1 MSGKMPPSCV
11 PGVGEADTRGS
22 LGPVDDAI
30 QLVTPPFSAFPLPA
44 PGATP
49 AMQSTPGMESTASR
63 ALAPATQPPAPGGG
77 VPVGCGC
84 SRPRSSQDSIAS
96 SRPQDPVPVATAAP
110 THQQDGHS
118 CRMSKG
124 TRSCEDA
131 SEQPATASL
140 CRPGPSSQ
148 RCNRPLKSQRV
159 PQKQQ
164 ASPATPVGSDPWGGP
179 GLGPW
184 DPSFTSDTLPFL
196 DRLPKPTAGPRPSSM
211 HYCEVCRV
219 SCAGPQT
226 YRDHLEGQKHRKKQA
241 AQRTGTPPS
250 GGPRGSQSLHC
261 GLCAVSCTGAD
272 AYAAHMRGARHQKVF
287 KLHTRLGKPIPS
299 EPTPRSVTYT
309 RGSDSTSETSGKRE
323 AHTSHSSHTSGRLAA
338 AKGPTASPKGPPE
351 LQTVHSRPGEGR
363 PSHPKAGTTKGRPG
377 EASGTCGDIEP
388 VGTEYVE
395 EVRSDEGKVIRFR
408 CRLCECNFND
418 RNARDMHLTGRRH
431 RLQYRK
437 KVDPALPVAARPS
450 GPMQRALAK
459 QLQRQRQLAQ
469 ARLEGARRW
478 SSEQSRHQEEQSRQP
493 QEPSQP
499 QVDEQPPGSPTW
511 ALPAPAA
518 KPGMATTRRQS
529 GRRPES
535 NDDRHVM
542 CKHASIYP
550 TEEELQ
556 AIQTA
561 VSHTER
567 ALRLVSDTLA
577 EESSLNSTLVPPPP
591 RMLKGV
597 VRVGILAKGLVL
609 RGDHSVQ
616 LTLLCSKK
624 PTHSLLQRIKQE
636 LPRELSIVA
645 EDKYEV
651 SSDRDAN
658 IVISACVGPGVKVTV
673 SATSPL
679 MREDPSVKR
688 GLQDSV
694 SDPEDVLDRERCLET
709 LAALRHA
716 KWFQARASGLQ
727 PCVIVIR
734 ILRELCR
741 CLPPWGALP
750 AWAMELLVEKVLS
763 SAARPLSPGDAVR
776 RVLEYVATG
785 ALLTDGP
792 GLQDPCE
799 KGPQDA
805 LEPMTPQ
812 QREDLTASA
821 QARLARTNRTP
832 LSTACPASCGLPTN
846 TQGPSH
852 GTVTPTDQIW
862 GPGPEEDEGG

>member
-1 MSGKMPPSCV
+1 MAASSSSGLAQGTSRSSSTQPASTFPPPATGASYTAQ
-11 PGVGEADTRGS
+11 P
-22 LGPVDDAI
+22 
-30 QLVTPPFSAFPLPA
+30 TPK
-44 PGATP
+44 
-49 AMQSTPGMESTASR
+49 MESPASL
-63 ALAPATQPPAPGGG
+63 ALAPASQPPAPGGG
-77 VPVGCGC
+77 VAVGYSCSQPHASQGPTSS
-84 SRPRSSQDSIAS
+84 SRPRGLVPAS
-96 SRPQDPVPVATAAP
+96 ASVYQE
-110 THQQDGHS
+110 DGHS
-118 CRMSKG
+118 YREKATKSR
-124 TRSCEDA
+124 TDSRER
-131 SEQPATASL
+131 PARSL
-140 CRPGPSSQ
+140 CRPGPSSRSPDSDLSPGGQ
-148 RCNRPLKSQRV
+148 RSPASSQRG

-164 ASPATPVGSDPWGGP
+164 APSPPPAPVDSDPWGGP
-179 GLGPW
+179 VLGPW
-184 DPSFTSDTLPFL
+184 DPTFTSDALPFL
-196 DRLPKPTAGPRPSSM
+196 DRLPKPKAGPRPPSI

-241 AQRTGTPPS
+241 AQRTGTQPS

-287 KLHTRLGKPIPS
+287 KLYTRLGKPIPS

-309 RGSDSTSETSGKRE
+309 RG
-323 AHTSHSSHTSGRLAA
+323 
-338 AKGPTASPKGPPE
+338 PPE
-351 LQTVHSRPGEGR
+351 LHSQPGDR
-363 PSHPKAGTTKGRPG
+363 RLSHFKA
-377 EASGTCGDIEP
+377 EATRGGFGDAAGSSGDMAP

-395 EVRSDEGKVIRFR
+395 EVCSDEGKVIRFR
-408 CRLCECNFND
+408 CKLCECSFND

-437 KVDPALPVAARPS
+437 KVDPTLPVAARPS
-450 GPMQRALAK
+450 GPMQRVLAK
-459 QLQRQRQLAQ
+459 RLQRQRQQAQ
-469 ARLEGARRW
+469 ARLEDARHW
-478 SSEQSRHQEEQSRQP
+478 NSELRQQEEHSRQP
-493 QEPSQP
+493 EEPPQP
-499 QVDEQPPGSPTW
+499 QIEEQLPGLPAW
-511 ALPAPAA
+511 ALPAPTPR
-518 KPGMATTRRQS
+518 PGTATARRQS

-535 NDDRHVM
+535 SDDRHVM
-542 CKHASIYP
+542 SKHASIYP

-577 EESSLNSTLVPPPP
+577 EESSQHGTLESPPP

-651 SSDRDAN
+651 SSDHDAN
-658 IVISACVGPGVKVTV
+658 IVISACVEPGVKVTV

-679 MREDPSVKR
+679 MREDPSVTQ
-688 GLQDSV
+688 GPQDPL
-694 SDPEDVLDRERCLET
+694 SDPEDVLDRGRCLET

-734 ILRELCR
+734 VLRELCR

-763 SAARPLSPGDAVR
+763 SAPRALSPGDAMR

-821 QARLARTNRTP
+821 QRALRLVAFRQIHKVLHMEQLPPRTRFGAGARARKRMREASQAQEGTRERKRGRQG
-832 LSTACPASCGLPTN
+832 TAGLP
-846 TQGPSH
+846 
-852 GTVTPTDQIW
+852 
-862 GPGPEEDEGG
+862 

>member
-1 MSGKMPPSCV
+1 GCWVREAGLDTWAGPDGGDQRLGMTGPRGGGAWAVRRGHGRDVIPAESGRTRTWRPAGSPASRRAPARRPAPSHPRLFLSRLLGPAMPCNLPLEQRTPPAGPWPLPPSRLHLEEESRW
-11 PGVGEADTRGS
+11 GTG
-22 LGPVDDAI
+22 
-30 QLVTPPFSAFPLPA
+30 A
-44 PGATP
+44 PSRTP
-49 AMQSTPGMESTASR
+49 ARTPH
-63 ALAPATQPPAPGGG
+63 PAAGP
-77 VPVGCGC
+77 
-84 SRPRSSQDSIAS
+84 
-96 SRPQDPVPVATAAP
+96 
-110 THQQDGHS
+110 QDGHS
-118 CRMSKG
+118 CRESKG
-124 TRSCEDA
+124 PRSCEDTA
-131 SEQPATASL
+131 EQPAAASL
-140 CRPGPSSQ
+140 CQPGPSSHSSD
-148 RCNRPLKSQRV
+148 RPLKFQRV
-159 PQKQQ
+159 LQKQQ
-164 ASPATPVGSDPWGGP
+164 TSPMAPVGSDPWGGP

-184 DPSFTSDTLPFL
+184 DPSFTSDALPFL
-196 DRLPKPTAGPRPSSM
+196 DRLPKPKAGPRPPSM

-241 AQRTGTPPS
+241 AQRTGTQPS
-250 GGPRGSQSLHC
+250 GGPRGAQSLHC

-299 EPTPRSVTYT
+299 EPTPQSVTYT
-309 RGSDSTSETSGKRE
+309 RGSDRTPETSVKKE
-323 AHTSHSSHTSGRLAA
+323 AHSR
-338 AKGPTASPKGPPE
+338 PPE
-351 LQTVHSRPGEGR
+351 LQTAHSRPRER
-363 PSHPKAGTTKGRPG
+363 RLSHPKAEATRGGPG
-377 EASGTCGDIEP
+377 EASGTYGDIEP

-395 EVRSDEGKVIRFR
+395 EVCSDEGKVIRFR
-408 CRLCECNFND
+408 CKLCECSFND

-437 KVDPALPVAARPS
+437 KVDPTLPVATRPS
-450 GPMQRALAK
+450 GPMQRVLVK
-459 QLQRQRQLAQ
+459 RLQRQQQLGQ
-469 ARLEGARRW
+469 ARLEDVRRW
-478 SSEQSRHQEEQSRQP
+478 SSERRQQEEQSRELEELPQP
-493 QEPSQP
+493 QT
-499 QVDEQPPGSPTW
+499 DEQSPTSPAW
-511 ALPAPAA
+511 ALPAPTA

-535 NDDRHVM
+535 SDDRHVM

-577 EESSLNSTLVPPPP
+577 EESSQHGTLAPPPP

-609 RGDHSVQ
+609 RGDHS
-616 LTLLCSKK
+616 
-624 PTHSLLQRIKQE
+624 
-636 LPRELSIVA
+636 IVA
-645 EDKYEV
+645 EEKYEV

-658 IVISACVGPGVKVTV
+658 IVISACVEPGVKVTV

-688 GLQDSV
+688 GLQDSLP
-694 SDPEDVLDRERCLET
+694 DPEDVLDRERCLET

-734 ILRELCR
+734 VLRELCR

-763 SAARPLSPGDAVR
+763 SAPRPLSPGDAMR

-821 QARLARTNRTP
+821 QRALRLVAFRQIHKVLHMEQLPPRTRFGARARKRMREA
-832 LSTACPASCGLPTN
+832 SQAQEGAGERKRGRQGTAGLP
-846 TQGPSH
+846 
-852 GTVTPTDQIW
+852 
-862 GPGPEEDEGG
+862 

>member
-1 MSGKMPPSCV
+1 MAASSSSGLAQGTSRSSSP
-11 PGVGEADTRGS
+11 
-22 LGPVDDAI
+22 
-30 QLVTPPFSAFPLPA
+30 QLSSTLPLPA
-44 PGATP
+44 TGAGYTVE
-49 AMQSTPGMESTASR
+49 STPRMESTASL
-63 ALAPATQPPAPGGG
+63 ALAPASHPPASGGG
-77 VPVGCGC
+77 VAVGYSCSQPHTSQGPTSS
-84 SRPRSSQDSIAS
+84 SRPRG
-96 SRPQDPVPVATAAP
+96 PVPTSVSS
-110 THQQDGHS
+110 HQEDGHS
-118 CRMSKG
+118 CQEKATKSRTDS
-124 TRSCEDA
+124 REW
-131 SEQPATASL
+131 PARSL
-140 CRPGPSSQ
+140 CRPGPSSRSPDSPGPQ
-148 RCNRPLKSQRV
+148 RPTPSSQRA
-159 PQKQQ
+159 PQKLQ
-164 ASPATPVGSDPWGGP
+164 APSPPRSPVGSDPWGGP
-179 GLGPW
+179 VLGPW
-184 DPSFTSDTLPFL
+184 DPTFTSDALPFL
-196 DRLPKPTAGPRPSSM
+196 DRLPKPKAGPRPPSM

-241 AQRTGTPPS
+241 AQRTGTQPS
-250 GGPRGSQSLHC
+250 GGPKGSQSLHC

-287 KLHTRLGKPIPS
+287 KLHSRLGKPIPS
-299 EPTPRSVTYT
+299 EPTLQSVTHT
-309 RGSDSTSETSGKRE
+309 RGSDGAPETSVKRE
-323 AHTSHSSHTSGRLAA
+323 AHAGHSSYTQGRPAP
-338 AKGPTASPKGPPE
+338 AKGPAASHKGPPE
-351 LQTVHSRPGEGR
+351 LQAVHNRPGDR
-363 PSHPKAGTTKGRPG
+363 PSSHFRTEATRGGPG
-377 EASGTCGDIEP
+377 DTEA

-395 EVRSDEGKVIRFR
+395 EVCSDEGKVIRFR
-408 CRLCECNFND
+408 CRLCECSFND

-437 KVDPALPVAARPS
+437 KVDPTLPIASRPS
-450 GPMQRALAK
+450 GPMQRVLAK
-459 QLQRQRQLAQ
+459 RLQRQRQQAK
-469 ARLEGARRW
+469 ARLEDARRW
-478 SSEQSRHQEEQSRQP
+478 NSELRQQEEHSRQP
-493 QEPSQP
+493 EEPPQP
-499 QVDEQPPGSPTW
+499 QVEEQLSG
-511 ALPAPAA
+511 LPAWAFPAPTTR
-518 KPGMATTRRQS
+518 PGTATTRRQS

-535 NDDRHVM
+535 SDDRHVM

-577 EESSLNSTLVPPPP
+577 EESSQHGTLASPPP

-658 IVISACVGPGVKVTV
+658 IVISACVEPGVKVTV

-679 MREDPSVKR
+679 MREDPSVKQ
-688 GLQDSV
+688 GLQDSLP
-694 SDPEDVLDRERCLET
+694 DPEDILDRERCLET

-734 ILRELCR
+734 VLRELCR

-763 SAARPLSPGDAVR
+763 SAPRPLSPGGAVR

-821 QARLARTNRTP
+821 QLALRLVAFRQIHKVLHMEQLPPRTRFGAGARARKRMREA
-832 LSTACPASCGLPTN
+832 SQAQEGARERKRGRQGTAGLP
-846 TQGPSH
+846 
-852 GTVTPTDQIW
+852 
-862 GPGPEEDEGG
+862 

>member
-1 MSGKMPPSCV
+1 M
-11 PGVGEADTRGS
+11 A
-22 LGPVDDAI
+22 
-30 QLVTPPFSAFPLPA
+30 
-44 PGATP
+44 
-49 AMQSTPGMESTASR
+49 
-63 ALAPATQPPAPGGG
+63 
-77 VPVGCGC
+77 
-84 SRPRSSQDSIAS
+84 
-96 SRPQDPVPVATAAP
+96 

-118 CRMSKG
+118 CGESKG
-124 TRSCEDA
+124 SRSCEDT

-140 CRPGPSSQ
+140 GRSGPSSQ
-148 RCNRPLKSQRV
+148 RSDRPLKSQHV

-164 ASPATPVGSDPWGGP
+164 ASPTVPVGSDPWGGP

-196 DRLPKPTAGPRPSSM
+196 DRLPKPKAGPRPPSM

-250 GGPRGSQSLHC
+250 GGLRGSQSLHC
-261 GLCAVSCTGAD
+261 GLCAVSCTGVD

-287 KLHTRLGKPIPS
+287 KLHSRLGKPIPS
-299 EPTPRSVTYT
+299 EPTTRSVTYT
-309 RGSDSTSETSGKRE
+309 RGSDSTYETSVEHE
-323 AHTSHSSHTSGRLAA
+323 AHTSHSSYTSGRLA
-338 AKGPTASPKGPPE
+338 KGSTTSHKGPPE
-351 LQTVHSRPGEGR
+351 LQTVHSRPGERR
-363 PSHPKAGTTKGRPG
+363 PSHPKAEATKGCPG
-377 EASGTCGDIEP
+377 EASGTYGDIEP

-408 CRLCECNFND
+408 CKLCECNFND

-431 RLQYRK
+431 RLQYR
-437 KVDPALPVAARPS
+437 
-450 GPMQRALAK
+450 
-459 QLQRQRQLAQ
+459 
-469 ARLEGARRW
+469 
-478 SSEQSRHQEEQSRQP
+478 
-493 QEPSQP
+493 
-499 QVDEQPPGSPTW
+499 
-511 ALPAPAA
+511 
-518 KPGMATTRRQS
+518 S

-535 NDDRHVM
+535 SDDRHVM

-577 EESSLNSTLVPPPP
+577 EESSLNSTLAPAPP
-591 RMLKGV
+591 RILKGV
-597 VRVGILAKGLVL
+597 ARVGALAKGLVL

-651 SSDRDAN
+651 SSDHDAN
-658 IVISACVGPGVKVTV
+658 IVISACVEPGVKVTV

-688 GLQDSV
+688 GLQDSL

-716 KWFQARASGLQ
+716 KWFQA
-727 PCVIVIR
+727 
-734 ILRELCR
+734 
-741 CLPPWGALP
+741 
-750 AWAMELLVEKVLS
+750 MELLVEKVLS
-763 SAARPLSPGDAVR
+763 SAPRPLSPGDAMR

-821 QARLARTNRTP
+821 QRALRLVAFRQIHKVLHMEQLPPRTRFGARARKRIREA
-832 LSTACPASCGLPTN
+832 SQAQEGAGERKRGRQGTAGLL
-846 TQGPSH
+846 
-852 GTVTPTDQIW
+852 
-862 GPGPEEDEGG
+862 

>member
-1 MSGKMPPSCV
+1 MAASSSSGLAQGTSPSSS
-11 PGVGEADTRGS
+11 TQS
-22 LGPVDDAI
+22 SS
-30 QLVTPPFSAFPLPA
+30 TFPLPA
-44 PGATP
+44 TGASYTV
-49 AMQSTPGMESTASR
+49 QSTPKMESTASL
-63 ALAPATQPPAPGGG
+63 ALAPASQPPAPGGG
-77 VPVGCGC
+77 VAVGYSC
-84 SRPRSSQDSIAS
+84 SQPHASQGPTSSSQP
-96 SRPQDPVPVATAAP
+96 RGPVPTSASA
-110 THQQDGHS
+110 HQEDGHS
-118 CRMSKG
+118 YREKATKSR
-124 TRSCEDA
+124 TDSRER
-131 SEQPATASL
+131 PARSL
-140 CRPGPSSQ
+140 CRPGPSSRSPDSDSVSPGPQ
-148 RCNRPLKSQRV
+148 RPPPSSQR
-159 PQKQQ
+159 KLQ
-164 ASPATPVGSDPWGGP
+164 APSPPPAPVGSDPWGGP
-179 GLGPW
+179 VLGPW
-184 DPSFTSDTLPFL
+184 DPTFTSDALPFL
-196 DRLPKPTAGPRPSSM
+196 DRLPKPKAGPRPPSM

-241 AQRTGTPPS
+241 AQRTSTQPS

-272 AYAAHMRGARHQKVF
+272 AYAAHMRGARHQKF
-287 KLHTRLGKPIPS
+287 
-299 EPTPRSVTYT
+299 
-309 RGSDSTSETSGKRE
+309 
-323 AHTSHSSHTSGRLAA
+323 LA
-338 AKGPTASPKGPPE
+338 GPPE
-351 LQTVHSRPGEGR
+351 LQTMHGRPGDRRLPHFKVEATRG
-363 PSHPKAGTTKGRPG
+363 GPG
-377 EASGTCGDIEP
+377 EASGSSGDMAP

-395 EVRSDEGKVIRFR
+395 EVCSDEGKVIRFR
-408 CRLCECNFND
+408 CKLCECSFND

-437 KVDPALPVAARPS
+437 KVDPTLPVAARPS
-450 GPMQRALAK
+450 GPMQRVLAK
-459 QLQRQRQLAQ
+459 RLQRQRQQAQ
-469 ARLEGARRW
+469 TQLEDTRRW
-478 SSEQSRHQEEQSRQP
+478 DSELRQQEEHSRQP
-493 QEPSQP
+493 EETPQP
-499 QVDEQPPGSPTW
+499 QVEEQLPGFPAW
-511 ALPAPAA
+511 ALPAPTTR
-518 KPGMATTRRQS
+518 PGMATARRQS

-535 NDDRHVM
+535 SDDRHVM

-577 EESSLNSTLVPPPP
+577 EESSQHGTLASPPP

-658 IVISACVGPGVKVTV
+658 IVISACVEPGVKVTV

-679 MREDPSVKR
+679 MREDPSVKQ
-688 GLQDSV
+688 GQQDAL

-734 ILRELCR
+734 VLRELCR

-763 SAARPLSPGDAVR
+763 SAPRPLSPGDAMR

-821 QARLARTNRTP
+821 QRALRLVAFRQIHKVLHMEQLPPRTRFGAGARARKRMREASQAQEGTRERKRGRQG
-832 LSTACPASCGLPTN
+832 TAGLP
-846 TQGPSH
+846 
-852 GTVTPTDQIW
+852 
-862 GPGPEEDEGG
+862 

>member
-1 MSGKMPPSCV
+1 MAASSSTGLAQGAGPSSS
-11 PGVGEADTRGS
+11 TK
-22 LGPVDDAI
+22 
-30 QLVTPPFSAFPLPA
+30 PFSASLLPA
-44 PGATP
+44 AGASC
-49 AMQSTPGMESTASR
+49 AMQCTPGTDSNANR

-77 VPVGCGC
+77 VQAGYGC
-84 SRPRSSQDSIAS
+84 PQPHSSQDSIS
-96 SRPQDPVPVATAAP
+96 NSRPQDPVPMATTAS
-110 THQQDGHS
+110 THQDGHS
-118 CRMSKG
+118 CRESEG
-124 TRSCEDA
+124 TRGCENT

-140 CRPGPSSQ
+140 CRPGPSSH
-148 RCNRPLKSQRV
+148 CSDRPLKSQRV

-164 ASPATPVGSDPWGGP
+164 ASPTTSVGSDPWGGP

-196 DRLPKPTAGPRPSSM
+196 DGLPKPKACPRPPSM

-241 AQRTGTPPS
+241 AQRTGAQPS

-261 GLCAVSCTGAD
+261 GLCGVSCTGAD

-287 KLHTRLGKPIPS
+287 KLHTKLGKPIPS

-309 RGSDSTSETSGKRE
+309 RGSDSTSEISVKHE
-323 AHTSHSSHTSGRLAA
+323 AHTSHSSHTSGRPAP
-338 AKGPTASPKGPPE
+338 AKGSTASRKGPPE
-351 LQTVHSRPGEGR
+351 LQTVHIRPGEKR
-363 PSHPKAGTTKGRPG
+363 PSYTKAEAIRRCPG
-377 EASGTCGDIEP
+377 EASGTYGNIEP

-395 EVRSDEGKVIRFR
+395 EMRSDEGKVIRFR
-408 CRLCECNFND
+408 CKLCECNFND

-437 KVDPALPVAARPS
+437 KVDPTLPVAARPC
-450 GPMQRALAK
+450 GPMQRVLVK
-459 QLQRQRQLAQ
+459 RLQRQRQLAQ
-469 ARLEGARRW
+469 ARLEDARRW
-478 SSEQSRHQEEQSRQP
+478 NSELRQQEEQRRQP
-493 QEPSQP
+493 KEPSQP
-499 QVDEQPPGSPTW
+499 QVDEQPPELPTW
-511 ALPAPAA
+511 ALPTPTA

-577 EESSLNSTLVPPPP
+577 EESSQHSTLAPPPP

-651 SSDRDAN
+651 SSDHDAN
-658 IVISACVGPGVKVTV
+658 IVISACVEPGVKVTV

-679 MREDPSVKR
+679 MREDPSIKR
-688 GLQDSV
+688 GLQDSL

-734 ILRELCR
+734 VLRELCR

-763 SAARPLSPGDAVR
+763 SAPRPLSPGDAMR

-821 QARLARTNRTP
+821 QRALRLVAFRQIHKVLHMEQLPPRTRFGARARKRMREASEDQEGARERKQGRQGTAGP
-832 LSTACPASCGLPTN
+832 L
-846 TQGPSH
+846 
-852 GTVTPTDQIW
+852 
-862 GPGPEEDEGG
+862 